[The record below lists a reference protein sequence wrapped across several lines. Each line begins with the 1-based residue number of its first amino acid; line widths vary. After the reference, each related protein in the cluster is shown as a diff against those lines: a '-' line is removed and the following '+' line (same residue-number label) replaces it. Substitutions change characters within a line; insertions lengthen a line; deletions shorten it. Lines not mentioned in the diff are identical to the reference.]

1 MNGFFSRPVI
11 AILIAGALI
20 AGVIWTLEP
29 RMSGESHSHS
39 HESGD
44 SHADDSGYSHDGESG
59 HDPADA
65 SGHAG
70 DEKEVP
76 RGPHGGWLFSSR
88 GFQTEVTIYETGVP
102 PQFRVYV
109 SRASGEPIDP
119 AEVLLKIELHRLGRT
134 DVIGFQP
141 AGDYLLGDQE
151 VYEPH
156 SFVAKVQAHWKGS
169 TYDWEFSQ
177 IEARAE
183 FTEASLRAA
192 GIELDS
198 AGPARL
204 QDVLRLTGEIALNEE
219 KVVHIVPRLDG
230 VVKKVFKDMGDQVK
244 KGELIAVL
252 ESRELADAK
261 INYLAAVKQS
271 ELIQADLKRE
281 KLIYENT
288 RQMLDLLEQKLE
300 IDAIYA
306 RLKDLAIGENRER
319 LLPAYARVQLARSVH
334 QREKRLFDK
343 GISSES
349 EYLQA
354 LENVKSA
361 EATYLAL
368 REKIAYDGDWGLR
381 QKTKNAEMESLNL
394 QTATQKLLALGLS
407 RRQIK
412 GLANERGQK
421 FTEYELRSTLKG
433 TVIKKHLTTG
443 EAVKKDDDI
452 FLLADLT
459 DVWVNIDI
467 PAREVKNVRLGQR
480 VKVRGEHL
488 DKEAEGTL
496 TFLGSIIE
504 ENTRTVT
511 ARVVI
516 SNADRSW
523 RPGTF
528 VTVELVLKDRE
539 APVAVR
545 ADAVQTMRGWSVV
558 FVRYGNQF
566 EARPL
571 ELGENDGTHVEVLK
585 GLTEGEVY
593 AAVNSFAVKAEIEK
607 SGAAHS
613 H

>member
-1 MNGFFSRPVI
+1 MKELFSKPVI
-11 AILIAGALI
+11 VILLAGAVL
-20 AGVIWTLEP
+20 AGIIWTMEP
-29 RMSGESHSHS
+29 QTTSES
-39 HESGD
+39 D
-44 SHADDSGYSHDGESG
+44 SHMHDSGNSHTAEIGHGHSDESG
-59 HDPADA
+59 H
-65 SGHAG
+65 SGMEA
-70 DEKEVP
+70 EVR
-76 RGPHGGWLFSSR
+76 RGPRGGWLFSSR
-88 GFQTEVTIYETGVP
+88 GFQTEVTIYENGVP

-109 SRASGEPIDP
+109 RRTSGEPIDP
-119 AEVLLKIELHRLGRT
+119 GEVQLKIELQRLGRT

-141 AGDYLLGDQE
+141 AGEFLLGERE
-151 VYEPH
+151 VSEPH
-156 SFVAKVQAHWKGS
+156 SFVAKIQAHWKGN
-169 TYDWEFSQ
+169 TYDWSFSQVEAQAEFS
-177 IEARAE
+177 EAAM
-183 FTEASLRAA
+183 RAA
-192 GIELDS
+192 GIVLDS
-198 AGPARL
+198 ARPARL
-204 QDVLRLTGEIALNEE
+204 QEVLRLTGEIALNEE

-261 INYLAAVKQS
+261 INYLSAVKQS
-271 ELIQADLKRE
+271 ELVQADLERE
-281 KLIYENT
+281 NIIYANT
-288 RQMLDLLEQKLE
+288 QQMLDLLQQKLE
-300 IDAIYA
+300 IEEIYR
-306 RLKDLAIGENRER
+306 RLQDLPIGENREQ
-319 LLPAYARVQLARSVH
+319 LLPAYAKVQLAQSVY
-334 QREKRLFDK
+334 QREKRLFEK

-349 EYLQA
+349 EFLQA

-381 QKTKNAEMESLNL
+381 QKKKNMEMENLNL
-394 QTATQKLLALGLS
+394 QTATQKLLALGLT
-407 RRQIK
+407 RREIK
-412 GLANERGQK
+412 GLANEKGRK

-452 FLLADLT
+452 FLLADLSN
-459 DVWVNIDI
+459 VWVNIDI
-467 PAREVKNVRLGQR
+467 PAKEVKNVRLGQL

-516 SNADRSW
+516 ANTDRSW

-528 VTVELVLKDRE
+528 VTVELVLNDRE

-545 ADAVQTMRGWSVV
+545 SGAVQTLRDWSVV
-558 FVRYGNQF
+558 FVRYGNLF
-566 EARPL
+566 EAQPL
-571 ELGENDGTHVEVLK
+571 TLGENDGTFVEVLE
-585 GLTEGEVY
+585 GLSGGELY
-593 AAVNSFAVKAEIEK
+593 AAQNSFAVKAEIEK
-607 SGAAHS
+607 SGATHS